1 MISRPSLKNLAKVV
15 LCSISLAAWLISGCT
30 SSTKPTY
37 FTKDIPRYIETISEN
52 EYALTVK
59 AKIVGATLWIY
70 VPLEDIFV
78 KTDKPERYLERFEV
92 NGSTVEL
99 KGGVLKGEYMIK
111 EVPDR
116 EKYQEY
122 KLDKAVVDK
131 INDVF
136 KIFRRVLFS
145 MERNSNEPQFLCV
158 VVADIKNGYEVTQT
172 FYTNDI
178 KKVSYEFISWGEFQH
193 RSIQETTVSES
204 IIGDKSGAN
213 VEYKDVQMKDFIV
226 GQILNRIKLKF
237 GKPEVAPDV
246 DIDKE
251 VIKIIEL
258 TLKMYDFRDFT
269 AVELYNMLTNRRI
282 VLSPANVW
290 AGQTG
295 QK

>member
-1 MISRPSLKNLAKVV
+1 MARAV
-15 LCSISLAAWLISGCT
+15 LCSVAFLVWLICGCT

-37 FTKDIPRYIETISEN
+37 FSKDIPRHVETIAEN
-52 EYALTVK
+52 EYALAVK
-59 AKIVGATLWIY
+59 ARLIGSTLWIY
-70 VPLEDIFV
+70 LPLEDIFV
-78 KTDKPERYLERFEV
+78 KTDKPDRYLERFEINSNAV
-92 NGSTVEL
+92 AL
-99 KGGVLKGEYMIK
+99 KAGVLKGEYMIK
-111 EVPDR
+111 AVPDR

-122 KLDKAVVDK
+122 KLDKAVIDK

-145 MERNSNEPQFLCV
+145 MERTGNEVRFLCV
-158 VVADIKNGYEVTQT
+158 VIADIKNGYEVTQV
-172 FYTNDI
+172 FYANDI

-193 RSIQETTVSES
+193 RSIQETIVSES
-204 IIGDKSGAN
+204 IIGDNTGAN
-213 VEYKDVQMKDFIV
+213 VGYKDIQMNDFIV

-237 GKPEVAPDV
+237 GKPEVASDA

-258 TLKMYDFRDFT
+258 TLKTYNFKDFT

-290 AGQTG
+290 AGQAE
-295 QK
+295 

>member
-1 MISRPSLKNLAKVV
+1 MISRPSSRNLARAV
-15 LCSISLAAWLISGCT
+15 LCSAAFLVWLISGCT

-37 FTKDIPRYIETISEN
+37 FSKDIPRHVETIAEN
-52 EYALTVK
+52 EYALAVK
-59 AKIVGATLWIY
+59 ARLVGSTLWIY
-70 VPLEDIFV
+70 LPLEDIFV
-78 KTDKPERYLERFEV
+78 KTDKPDRYLERFEINSNAV
-92 NGSTVEL
+92 TL
-99 KGGVLKGEYMIK
+99 KAGVLRGEYMIK
-111 EVPDR
+111 AVPDR

-122 KLDKAVVDK
+122 KLDKAVIDK

-145 MERNSNEPQFLCV
+145 MERTGNEVRFLCV
-158 VVADIKNGYEVTQT
+158 AIADIKNGYEVTQV
-172 FYTNDI
+172 FYANDI

-204 IIGDKSGAN
+204 IIGDKAGDN
-213 VEYKDVQMKDFIV
+213 VDYKDIQMKDFIV

-237 GKPEVAPDV
+237 GKPEVASGA

-251 VIKIIEL
+251 VVKIIEL
-258 TLKMYDFRDFT
+258 TLKTYNFKDFT

-290 AGQTG
+290 AGQAE
-295 QK
+295 